1 MRELEERRLLA
12 EVQPYR
18 HAVGKC
24 YRCQT
29 VIEPYLTPQW
39 FVKIKPLADPA
50 MEAVRHGRTRI
61 IPETW
66 KNSYFAWMEN
76 IKDWC
81 VSRQIWWGHQIP
93 AWYCAG
99 CNEALDAGAER
110 IASGCVP
117 VVGRSAPERC
127 ETCGGTR
134 FVQDP
139 DVLDTWFSSAL
150 WPFSTLGWPDGT
162 DDLKAFYPTST
173 LVTGFDILFFWVARM
188 MMMGLRFMDEV
199 PFRDVYIHALVRD
212 QEGQKM
218 SKSKG
223 NVIDPLI
230 MVNRYGADPF
240 RFTLVAMTAM
250 GRDVK
255 LAEDRI
261 AGYQHFVNKL
271 WNAAR
276 FVLMNLDDEV
286 LREARPPAEV
296 AAGDLD
302 LADRWI
308 LSRLRV
314 TVERA
319 REAVVAYR
327 FNDFAHHLYQFT
339 WHEFCDWYIEMSKL
353 RLDGGAGSLA
363 TQRVLHAVLKNILLL
378 LHPLMPFVT
387 EELWGEVTA
396 RKPESARADDIMVQR
411 YPSAD
416 DFPADQDAE
425 DKVEFL
431 SAVVR
436 AVRNLRTEMNVPP
449 SRKVRVLLFDTE
461 ERLSLVRAYEPMV
474 CTLARAEP
482 LEYLAPGVRP
492 RQVATAIV
500 DTTEIYVPLDGA
512 VDLEEEGS
520 RLHRALGK
528 LETELDRVRKK
539 LGNENFTAKARAD
552 VVEREREKAQE
563 MEEKIEALN
572 RSLGRIRELQAQ

>member
-1 MRELEERRLLA
+1 
-12 EVQPYR
+12 
-18 HAVGKC
+18 
-24 YRCQT
+24 
-29 VIEPYLTPQW
+29 
-39 FVKIKPLADPA
+39 
-50 MEAVRHGRTRI
+50 MEAVRQGRTRI
-61 IPETW
+61 IPEAW

-93 AWYCAG
+93 AWYCAT
-99 CNEALDAGAER
+99 CNPSLEADGVR
-110 IASGCVP
+110 IPSGCTP
-117 VVGRSAPERC
+117 WVGRAAPDRC
-127 ETCGGTR
+127 RICGGAV

-150 WPFSTLGWPDGT
+150 WPFSTLGWPDT
-162 DDLKAFYPTST
+162 TADLRSFYPTAA

-286 LREARPPAEV
+286 LRERRGPAE
-296 AAGDLD
+296 ASAGEESD

-308 LSRLRV
+308 LSRLRI

-319 REAVVAYR
+319 REAISGYR

-353 RLDGGAGSLA
+353 RLNRGPGSLA
-363 TQRVLHAVLKNILLL
+363 AQRTLHTVLRNILLL

-387 EELWGEVTA
+387 EELWAAVTA
-396 RKPESARADDIMVQR
+396 RDPASPRGDDIMVQR
-411 YPSAD
+411 YPEAA
-416 DFPADQDAE
+416 DFPADPDAE
-425 DKVEFL
+425 EKVEFL
-431 SAVVR
+431 SGIVR

-449 SRKVRVLLFDTE
+449 SRKVRAVLFDAE
-461 ERLSLVRAYEPMV
+461 ERLSLVRAHEGMV

-482 LEYLAPGVRP
+482 LEYLSQGVRP
-492 RQVATAIV
+492 EKVATAVV
-500 DTTEIYVPLDGA
+500 DTTEVYVPLDGA
-512 VDLEEEGS
+512 VDLAEES
-520 RLHRALGK
+520 NRLHRSLGK
-528 LETELDRVRKK
+528 LETELERVRKK
-539 LGNENFTAKARAD
+539 LGNENFTAKARSE

-572 RSLGRIRELQAQ
+572 RSLERIRELQAQ

>member
-1 MRELEERRLLA
+1 M
-12 EVQPYR
+12 
-18 HAVGKC
+18 
-24 YRCQT
+24 
-29 VIEPYLTPQW
+29 
-39 FVKIKPLADPA
+39 
-50 MEAVRHGRTRI
+50 
-61 IPETW
+61 
-66 KNSYFAWMEN
+66 
-76 IKDWC
+76 
-81 VSRQIWWGHQIP
+81 
-93 AWYCAG
+93 
-99 CNEALDAGAER
+99 
-110 IASGCVP
+110 
-117 VVGRSAPERC
+117 
-127 ETCGGTR
+127 
-134 FVQDP
+134 
-139 DVLDTWFSSAL
+139 
-150 WPFSTLGWPDGT
+150 
-162 DDLKAFYPTST
+162 
-173 LVTGFDILFFWVARM
+173 TGFDILFFWVARM

-286 LREARPPAEV
+286 LRDQRPA
-296 AAGDLD
+296 AAGEDLD

-308 LSRLRV
+308 LSRLSA

-319 REAVVAYR
+319 REAVVGYR

-353 RLDGGAGSLA
+353 RLDSRA
-363 TQRVLHAVLKNILLL
+363 TQRVLHTVLKNILLL

-387 EELWGEVTA
+387 EELWREVTA
-396 RKPESARADDIMVQR
+396 RDAASPRRDDIMVQR
-411 YPSAD
+411 YPAAD

-461 ERLSLVRAYEPMV
+461 ERLSLVRAYESMV

-482 LEYLAPGVRP
+482 LEYLSPGVRP
-492 RQVATAIV
+492 EKVATAIV
-500 DTTEIYVPLDGA
+500 ETTEIYVPLDGA
-512 VDLEEEGS
+512 VDLEEES
-520 RLHRALGK
+520 TRLHRALGK

>member
-1 MRELEERRLLA
+1 M
-12 EVQPYR
+12 
-18 HAVGKC
+18 
-24 YRCQT
+24 
-29 VIEPYLTPQW
+29 
-39 FVKIKPLADPA
+39 
-50 MEAVRHGRTRI
+50 
-61 IPETW
+61 
-66 KNSYFAWMEN
+66 
-76 IKDWC
+76 
-81 VSRQIWWGHQIP
+81 
-93 AWYCAG
+93 
-99 CNEALDAGAER
+99 
-110 IASGCVP
+110 
-117 VVGRSAPERC
+117 
-127 ETCGGTR
+127 
-134 FVQDP
+134 
-139 DVLDTWFSSAL
+139 
-150 WPFSTLGWPDGT
+150 
-162 DDLKAFYPTST
+162 
-173 LVTGFDILFFWVARM
+173 TGFDILFFWVARM
-188 MMMGLRFMDEV
+188 MMMGLKFMDEV

-286 LREARPPAEV
+286 LRARPAETPARE
-296 AAGDLD
+296 DLD

-308 LSRLRV
+308 LSRLKA
-314 TVERA
+314 TIEKA
-319 REAVVAYR
+319 REAIDSYR

-353 RLDGGAGSLA
+353 RLNGGAGSHAAQETLH
-363 TQRVLHAVLKNILLL
+363 TVLRNILLL

-387 EELWGEVTA
+387 EELWEAVTA
-396 RKPESARADDIMVQR
+396 RDAASPRRDDVMVQR
-411 YPSAD
+411 YPAAD

-431 SAVVR
+431 SGIVR

-449 SRKVRVLLFDTE
+449 SRKVRVVLFDTE
-461 ERLSLVRAYEPMV
+461 ERLSLVRAHESMV

-482 LEYLAPGVRP
+482 LEYLSQGGRP
-492 RQVATAIV
+492 KKVATALV

-512 VDLEEEGS
+512 VDLEEESS

-528 LETELDRVRKK
+528 LESEMERVRKK
-539 LGNENFTAKARAD
+539 LGNENFTAKARAE

-572 RSLGRIRELQAQ
+572 RSLGRIQELQA